1 MKIGILAP
9 VAWRTPP
16 RQYGPWEQV
25 ASNVAEGMARAGHA
39 VTLFATAD
47 SETAGTLRS
56 VVARGYAEDGSVD
69 PKVCEYLH
77 IGAAMEYARE
87 LDVLHN
93 HFDFMPLSFAPHLPT
108 PMVTTIHGFSSE
120 QIVPVYRR
128 YNAHQH
134 YVSISDA
141 DRHASLDYAAT
152 VYNGID
158 PGQFPLN
165 TDPDDYLLYFGR
177 IHPHKGAKEAVAIA
191 QQTGRRLIIAGLI
204 QEQGYY
210 DAHVAPHVDGEQ
222 ITYVGNVGPAR
233 RDTLLGNAAALLH
246 PISFAEPFGLSV
258 AESMFCGT
266 PVIAFALGAMP
277 ELIQDEKTGFLV
289 HTVAEA
295 VDRVG
300 ALSSI
305 DRRYCRTHAESNF
318 SVDRMVQGYA
328 AVYERAVG
336 ER

>member
-204 QEQGYY
+204 QEQSYY
-210 DAHVAPHVDGEQ
+210 DEHVAPHVDGEQ

>member
-25 ASNVAEGMARAGHA
+25 ASNVAEGMARAGHE

-47 SETAGTLRS
+47 SETAGTLRA

-93 HFDFMPLSFAPHLPT
+93 HFDFMPLSFAPHLPV

-120 QIVPVYRR
+120 QIVPIYQR
-128 YNAHQH
+128 YNKHSH
-134 YVSISDA
+134 YVSISNA
-141 DRHASLDYAAT
+141 DRHVSLSYAAT

-158 PGQFPLN
+158 PQYFTLN
-165 TDPDDYLLYFGR
+165 ESPEDYLLYFGR
-177 IHPHKGAKEAVAIA
+177 IHPHKGAKKAIAIA
-191 QQTGRRLIIAGLI
+191 QQTHRRLIIAGLI

-210 DAHVAPHVDGEQ
+210 DEHVAPHVDGEH
-222 ITYVGNVGPAR
+222 ITYVGNVGPTE
-233 RDTLLGNAAALLH
+233 RDQLLGNAAALLH

-277 ELIQDEKTGFLV
+277 ELIQDGKTGFLV
-289 HTVAEA
+289 NNVAEA

-300 ALSSI
+300 ELSQL
-305 DRRYCRTHAESNF
+305 DRAYCRAHAEANF
-318 SVDRMVQGYA
+318 SVERMVAGYA
-328 AVYERAVG
+328 AVYASIVQ
-336 ER
+336 

>member
-1 MKIGILAP
+1 MKVGILAP

-25 ASNVAEGMARAGHA
+25 ASNVAEGMARAGHE

-93 HFDFMPLSFAPHLPT
+93 HFDFMPLSVAPHLPV

-120 QIVPVYRR
+120 QIVPIYRR
-128 YNAHQH
+128 YNAQQH

-141 DRHASLDYAAT
+141 DRHPDLDYAAT

-158 PGQFPLN
+158 PAQFTLN

-191 QQTGRRLIIAGLI
+191 RQTGRRLIIAGLI

-210 DAHVAPHVDGEQ
+210 DEYVAPHVDGAQ
-222 ITYVGNVGPAR
+222 ITYVGNVGPQR

-277 ELIQDEKTGFLV
+277 ELIQDGKTGFLANSV
-289 HTVAEA
+289 NEA
-295 VDRVG
+295 IERVG
-300 ALSSI
+300 ELATI
-305 DRRYCRTHAESNF
+305 DRTYCRTHAARNF
-318 SVDRMVQGYA
+318 SLAQMVEGYE
-328 AVYERAVG
+328 AVYKRALAD
-336 ER
+336 R